1 MIPLTFA
8 EDVEQRKRA
17 MLPMALQSAAG
28 TLSSNVRP
36 GQALGMTLSQLAAE
50 QRQKA
55 AALEATP
62 DDYSQLQA
70 FARQQGEQG
79 QSAMLNALAAQYAGE
94 SFQPV
99 QAQFLKRAA
108 AAQDP
113 IKVGGGVITPD
124 GQFLKDPGQD
134 KARRIERLE
143 AAAQAYE
150 RADALNRESQLN
162 RESRDRHNQ
171 VMEMLGGQ
179 RLDLMRSRADQ
190 GSLQQ
195 GSAFS
200 LPDGTVV
207 QAMFDP
213 ARGFLMDTPTGRV
226 PLPPG
231 ARPTTPSAGGP
242 LPASQY
248 NKLLQD
254 LDTERS
260 SLGKLDRYFSTLQ
273 DTSVGFARLA
283 DRISA
288 NAKTLMAQPLSA
300 RELNQQI
307 ARGQL
312 QGLLGLFRT
321 DIVGPGA
328 MTEYDAQRVLQ
339 ALGGDVNSLQN
350 PQVVRRLLEDMY
362 ESKKRT
368 VNTLQR
374 QVDYSSRFFPGVAMP
389 AGPIPAF
396 GGGDN
401 LSGIGEPPVGAVR
414 ERKPR

>member
-1 MIPLTFA
+1 MEPLTFA
-8 EDVEQRKRA
+8 EDVERRKRS
-17 MLPMALQSAAG
+17 MLPMALSQSPGG
-28 TLSSNVRP
+28 TLSNAVQP
-36 GQALGMTLSQLAAE
+36 GQALTKTLAQLAADA
-50 QRQKA
+50 RKKA
-55 AALEATP
+55 ADLEETP
-62 DDYSQLQA
+62 DDYSQLQG
-70 FARQQGEQG
+70 FARQQGESG
-79 QSAMLNALAAQYAGE
+79 QAAMLNALAAQYAGE
-94 SFQPV
+94 GFQPV

-113 IKVGGGVITPD
+113 IKVGGGVITTD

-143 AAAQAYE
+143 SMALAYDK
-150 RADALNRESQLN
+150 ADALNRESQAN
-162 RESRDRHNQ
+162 RDARERHNQ
-171 VMEMLGGQ
+171 VMEELGRG
-179 RLDLMRSRADQ
+179 RLAMMQTNAGRGD
-190 GSLQQ
+190 LQQ
-195 GSAFS
+195 GMPFS
-200 LPDGTVV
+200 LPDGSVV
-207 QAMFDP
+207 QGMFDP
-213 ARGFLMDTPTGRV
+213 ARGFVMDTPTGRV
-226 PLPPG
+226 PLPVN

-242 LPASQY
+242 LPAGQF

-273 DTSVGFARLA
+273 DTNVGFARLA
-283 DRISA
+283 DQISA
-288 NAKTLMAQPLSA
+288 NAKTFLGQPLNSQ
-300 RELNQQI
+300 ELSRQVAQ
-307 ARGQL
+307 GQL

-339 ALGGDVNSLQN
+339 ALGGDVNALQN
-350 PQVVRRLLEDMY
+350 PQVVERLLRDMY

-389 AGPIPAF
+389 GGQLPPF

-401 LSGIGEPPVGAVR
+401 SGGVGDPPPGAVR
-414 ERKPR
+414 RKP